1 MLEKAPGKFS
11 KMGWIE
17 LPCNL
22 SRKHM
27 ERNLDK
33 VNPKYFCQNLDK
45 NFKFEQDKIY
55 FVF

>member
-45 NFKFEQDKIY
+45 NLKFEQDKIY